1 MIWVIILGTVFL
13 MALMVHVT
21 SVPGTMNASKELMI
35 VHKGS
40 RFIMIGTVCLVV
52 ILSTI
57 LLIV

>member
-40 RFIMIGTVCLVV
+40 RFVMIGTVLLALLG
-52 ILSTI
+52 II
-57 LLIV
+57 LLIF